1 MTHRK
6 AELYRGFT
14 IFAEELRS
22 GVWSFALTE
31 VPSTEAAE
39 HPRPPARRRVPG
51 EHPSRDAAL
60 AAARAHI
67 DRIQQNRKN
76 RSGQEAG

>member
-1 MTHRK
+1 MTHK
-6 AELYRGFT
+6 KSELYRGFN
-14 IFAEELRS
+14 IFTEEIRS

-31 VPSTEAAE
+31 VPPTEAAE
-39 HPRPPARRRVPG
+39 PPRPPARRRVPG
-51 EHPSRDAAL
+51 EHPSKEAAL

-76 RSGQEAG
+76 RSSQGTG